1 MRYNLIDHELTESES
16 AEVIALLR
24 AHNAEVSL
32 AAIEAIETQ
41 LADQLRP
48 LGRRDHEIGA
58 LIVQWCNT
66 KFLDLLED
74 DETPLTDLR
83 AFLREVGRTDAAE
96 GFAPE
101 LRQTAFRIGTGV
113 AIARFAEL
121 SMTLPAV
128 TAATIGQVAQQ
139 VLIFQNTV
147 MAALREGYADVGAG
161 GERTR
166 LRSRLLELLIDPAP
180 DLPAIRAAAAAADWP
195 LPEAI
200 AAVAVDEWTR
210 DPYRRSDIDLPSS
223 WVSGLHLEQQCF
235 IVTDPGSPETAEAL
249 RTLLHGRIGAIGPT
263 VDPSGVADSLN
274 WALHTLNLVRDRRI
288 RSEGPVRALDHVPDL
303 LISRNGNLVAEL
315 AAEHLAPLTG
325 DGPEPYRLAETLLAC
340 LECRF
345 NAPAAAR
352 RLGVHAQTV
361 RHRIRRL
368 NELFGE
374 DLHLPDRQ
382 MTLQIAVRHWLM
394 THGPDNPDVLRA
406 SR

>member
-24 AHNAEVSL
+24 AHNAEVSR
-32 AAIEAIETQ
+32 AAIEAIESE

-74 DETPLTDLR
+74 DETSLTDLR
-83 AFLREVGRTDAAE
+83 AFLREVGRTDAVE

-113 AIARFAEL
+113 SIARFAEL
-121 SMTLPAV
+121 SMTLPNV

-147 MAALREGYADVGAG
+147 MAALREGYSDGAAG

-166 LRSRLLELLIDPAP
+166 RRSRLLELLIDPEP
-180 DLPAIRAAAAAADWP
+180 DFPAIRTAAAAAEWP
-195 LPEAI
+195 VPEAV

-210 DPYRRSDIDLPSS
+210 DPYRRSAIEIPGN

-235 IVTDPGSPETAEAL
+235 IVTDPGSPETEEAL
-249 RTLLHGRIGAIGPT
+249 RSLLDGRIGAIGPT
-263 VDPSGVADSLN
+263 VGPNAVAESLG
-274 WALHTLNLVRDRRI
+274 WARRTLSLLRKRRI
-288 RSEGPVRALDHVPDL
+288 ESEGPARALDHVPEL
-303 LISRNGNLVAEL
+303 LISENAGLVAEL
-315 AAEHLAPLTG
+315 AVELLAPLEG
-325 DGPEPYRLAETLLAC
+325 AGSEPYRLAETLLAC

-345 NAPAAAR
+345 NAPVAAK

-361 RHRIRRL
+361 RHRVRRL

-374 DLHLPDRQ
+374 DLHRPDRQ
-382 MTLQIAVRHWLM
+382 MELQIAVRHWLM
-394 THGPDNPDVLRA
+394 IRRPGNPELPRALR
-406 SR
+406 

>member
-24 AHNAEVSL
+24 AHNAEVSR
-32 AAIEAIETQ
+32 AAIEAIETE

-113 AIARFAEL
+113 SIARFAEL

-147 MAALREGYADVGAG
+147 MAALREGYADVAAG

-166 LRSRLLELLIDPAP
+166 QRSRLLELLIDPEP
-180 DLPAIRAAAAAADWP
+180 DLPAIRAAAAAAEWP
-195 LPEAI
+195 LPETV

-210 DPYRRSDIDLPSS
+210 DPFRRSDIDIPAD
-223 WVSGLHLEQQCF
+223 WVSGLHLERQCF
-235 IVTDPGSPETAEAL
+235 IVTDPGSPETVEAL
-249 RTLLHGRIGAIGPT
+249 RSLLQGRIGAIGPT
-263 VDPSGVADSLN
+263 VDPGAVADSLN
-274 WALHTLNLVRDRRI
+274 WALCTLNLVRGSRI
-288 RSEGPVRALDHVPDL
+288 RAAAPVRALDYVPDL
-303 LISRNGNLVAEL
+303 LISENSGLVAGL
-315 AAEHLAPLTG
+315 AAEQLAPLAG
-325 DGPEPYRLAETLLAC
+325 DGPEQYRLAETLLAC

-361 RHRIRRL
+361 RHRVRRL

-382 MTLQIAVRHWLM
+382 MALQIAVRHWLL
-394 THGPDNPDVLRA
+394 THRPENAELLRA
-406 SR
+406 PR